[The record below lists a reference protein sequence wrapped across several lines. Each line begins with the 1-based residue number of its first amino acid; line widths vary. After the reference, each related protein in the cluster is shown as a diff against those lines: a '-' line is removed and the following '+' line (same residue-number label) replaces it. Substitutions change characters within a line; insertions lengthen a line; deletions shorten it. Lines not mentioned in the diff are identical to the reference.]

1 MAMVSTKGA
10 YGLTAIIILARA
22 KDNELL
28 QIKEI
33 ASLGDIPSNY
43 LEQIL
48 VVMKK
53 SDIVESIRGAN
64 GGYRL
69 IKKPE
74 DISVYEILKTLDCC
88 VSFADSR
95 TASGILKPFWEETQS
110 RMEEFFSLSIKELE
124 EFLDSKSNKIMY
136 YI

>member
-10 YGLTAIIILARA
+10 YGLTAIIILSRV
-22 KDNELL
+22 KDNKLL

-33 ASLGDIPSNY
+33 ASLGDIPPNY

-69 IKKPE
+69 VKDPK
-74 DISVYEILKTLDCC
+74 DITVYEILKSLDCC
-88 VSFADSR
+88 VSFADSK
-95 TASGILKPFWEETQS
+95 TSSGILEPFWEETQKK
-110 RMEEFFSLSIKELE
+110 MEEFFSLSIQELE
-124 EFLDSKSNKIMY
+124 EFLESKFNNIMY

>member
-33 ASLGDIPSNY
+33 ASLGDIPPNY

-53 SDIVESIRGAN
+53 SDIVESIRGAS
-64 GGYRL
+64 GGYKL
-69 IKKPE
+69 LKKPNE
-74 DISVYEILKTLDCC
+74 ITVYEILKTLDCC
-88 VSFADSR
+88 VSFADSK
-95 TASGILKPFWEETQS
+95 ASNSILEPFWEETQS
-110 RMEEFFSLSIKELE
+110 KMEEFFSLTIQELE
-124 EFLDSKSNKIMY
+124 KFLESKSQNIMY

>member
-1 MAMVSTKGA
+1 MGMVSTKGS
-10 YGLTAIIILARA
+10 YGLTAIIILSRAR
-22 KDNELL
+22 DNKLL

-33 ASLGDIPSNY
+33 ASLGDIPPNY

-53 SDIVESIRGAN
+53 NDFVKSIRGAN

-69 IKKPE
+69 LKKPE
-74 DISVYEILKTLDCC
+74 DIKVYEILKALDCC
-88 VSFADSR
+88 VSFADSK
-95 TASGILKPFWEETQS
+95 SSNDILAPFWEETQKK
-110 RMEEFFSLSIKELE
+110 MEEFFSLNIKELE
-124 EFLDSKSNKIMY
+124 EFLESKTINIMY